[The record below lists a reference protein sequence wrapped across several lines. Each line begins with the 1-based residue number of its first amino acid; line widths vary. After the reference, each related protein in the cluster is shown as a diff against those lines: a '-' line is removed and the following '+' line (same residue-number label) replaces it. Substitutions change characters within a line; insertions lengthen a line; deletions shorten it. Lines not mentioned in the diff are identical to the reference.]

1 MKTKKPAKM
10 PPPFLP
16 KKGKGK
22 AAVKGKG
29 EPDADD

>member
-22 AAVKGKG
+22 AVAKGKG